1 MVATL
6 SLPASIVVSLP
17 ARRGASFG
25 AGVSIA
31 AVPEVAVELTVRDLR
46 WCRDNE
52 LSADRSGEI
61 EA

>member
-6 SLPASIVVSLP
+6 SLPASVVVSLP
-17 ARRGASFG
+17 ARRGAGFG

-31 AVPEVAVELTVRDLR
+31 AVPEIAVKLTVRDLR

-52 LSADRSGEI
+52 LSTDRSDKI